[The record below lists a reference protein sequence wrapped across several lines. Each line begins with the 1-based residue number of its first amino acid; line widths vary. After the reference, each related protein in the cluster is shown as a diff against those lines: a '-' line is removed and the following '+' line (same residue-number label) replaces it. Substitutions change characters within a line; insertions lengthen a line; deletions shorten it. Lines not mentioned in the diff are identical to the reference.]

1 MKLYEIAKELR
12 EIESLIDSGEMV
24 FEELFDT
31 IESLDIM
38 FDEKIENCC
47 YLIKESEARSSGINS
62 EIKRLQ
68 DLKRLE
74 DSKSDSLK
82 NYIRHQMELAGRT
95 KIKGK
100 LFNVSLGKP
109 TDIVV
114 INDESALPDCA
125 FETVRKVIS
134 KTEIKK
140 LVQAG
145 EIKSGAS
152 IEAGTPRLTIK

>member
-1 MKLYEIAKELR
+1 MKLYEIANELR
-12 EIESLIDSGEMV
+12 EIESLIDSGEMI

-47 YLIKESEARSSGINS
+47 YLIKESEARSSGINA

-68 DLKRLE
+68 ELKRLE
-74 DSKSDSLK
+74 DSKTDSLK
-82 NYIRHQMELAGRT
+82 NYIRQQMELTGRT

-100 LFNVSLGKP
+100 LFNISLGKP
-109 TDIVV
+109 SDIVV
-114 INDESALPDCA
+114 INDEDALPDCA
-125 FETVRKVIS
+125 FEMVRKIIS

-140 LVQAG
+140 LVQSG
-145 EIKSGAS
+145 TIKDGAS
-152 IEAGTPRLTIK
+152 IEPGTPRLTIK